1 MDEQNN
7 NQNNY
12 SYTPGVKHYWKECL
26 GMMIAAFLGG
36 FLAIYF
42 VADQVFDKH
51 NQPKQYAP
59 ERFERRMMNDFNKMY
74 ERERK
79 AFERDFGN
87 FDMDFGYDI
96 NKNLSQQI
104 EKDFNR
110 IEEQNK
116 KAFDKMFGNKTIKKM
131 PKSAVNPFLL
141 PDMTMDSVKIKTEL
155 ENNKYKV
162 VIGLKPFQN
171 DESKINYNV
180 SGRKLTVF
188 GSSKVKDKKYEQD
201 ISFSHDFILPLNS
214 DIANISKK
222 KDGNNLIIEVPLK
235 D

>member
-1 MDEQNN
+1 MEEQNN
-7 NQNNY
+7 TENNY
-12 SYTPGVKHYWKECL
+12 SYNQGIKNYWKECL
-26 GMMIAAFLGG
+26 GMLIAAFLGG
-36 FLAIYF
+36 FLAMYF

-51 NQPKQYAP
+51 NQQRQFSPN
-59 ERFERRMMNDFNKMY
+59 RFERQMMNDFDRMY

-79 AFERDFGN
+79 AFERNFGK
-87 FDMDFGYDI
+87 FDMDFGRDI
-96 NKNLSQQI
+96 NRNLGLEI

-116 KAFDKMFGNKTIKKM
+116 KAFDKMFGNKTVKKTE
-131 PKSAVNPFLL
+131 KSAINPFIL
-141 PDMTMDSVKIKTEL
+141 PDMTMDSVKIKTAY

-162 VIGLKPFQN
+162 VIGLKPFQD

-188 GSSKVKDKKYEQD
+188 GSSKIKEKKFEQD
-201 ISFSHDFILPLNS
+201 ISFSQDFILPSNA

-222 KDGNNLIIEVPLK
+222 KDGNKLIIEVPLK